1 MNDIFSPQDKA
12 NIARESIEDRVTAL
26 MAIKPTVINDALL
39 KASLWAISRIEQL
52 AKERPNRRIIE

>member
-1 MNDIFSPQDKA
+1 MNTTFSPQDKA

-26 MAIKPTVINDALL
+26 MAIKPTVINDSLL